1 MKKSLLI
8 KSSGL
13 YFLNFDYIDDVST
26 HSSKVSYKVLL
37 FNKEFED
44 PIFILYYK
52 EPHRMRHACTNIQ
65 NIINSKKQS
74 KVIKV
79 DFGKE

>member
-13 YFLNFDYIDDVST
+13 YCINFEYIHDVRT
-26 HSSKVSYKVLL
+26 HQNGTGNRVLL
-37 FNKEFED
+37 FSKAYKD

-52 EPHRMRHACTNIQ
+52 EPHNMEVAYRNIKG
-65 NIINSKKQS
+65 IIDSKSPGKI
-74 KVIKV
+74 IKV
-79 DFGKE
+79 DFRKD

>member
-13 YFLNFDYIDDVST
+13 YCINFEIINKAQIHQSGNANRI
-26 HSSKVSYKVLL
+26 LL
-37 FNKEFED
+37 FSKAYKD
-44 PIFILYYK
+44 PMFILYYK
-52 EPHRMRHACTNIQ
+52 EPNHMKIAYRNIQ
-65 NIINSKKQS
+65 SIIDSKQPG

-79 DFGKE
+79 DFRKD